1 MVLGCWVCATVNG
14 KTVGTGKEF
23 VRWTRRPAGPGYE
36 DTDCS
41 EDSEGDTESGAAL
54 VAPDAAPPRQ
64 PVAPGRQQPA
74 AAAALQPQALHAQRQ
89 PLATARRRR
98 RAVRAAGAAARPRV
112 RRARS
117 LHPPREPSPYEVACA

>member
-1 MVLGCWVCATVNG
+1 MPCPQPCWWEQKVLGCRVWATVNG

-41 EDSEGDTESGAAL
+41 EDSEGDTESDDEL
-54 VAPDAAPPRQ
+54 VAPDAAPPWQ

-74 AAAALQPQALHAQRQ
+74 AAAALQPPATLDAQRQ
-89 PLATARRRR
+89 PPAAFAPLPAPSAPPAPAPPTAPA
-98 RAVRAAGAAARPRV
+98 RA
-112 RRARS
+112 
-117 LHPPREPSPYEVACA
+117 

>member
-1 MVLGCWVCATVNG
+1 MPCPQPCWWEQKVLGCRVWATVNG

-41 EDSEGDTESGAAL
+41 EDSEGDTESDDEL

-74 AAAALQPQALHAQRQ
+74 AAAALQPPATLHAQRQ
-89 PLATARRRR
+89 PLAAVPAPPPAPSAPPPPAPPAAPAR
-98 RAVRAAGAAARPRV
+98 A
-112 RRARS
+112 
-117 LHPPREPSPYEVACA
+117 